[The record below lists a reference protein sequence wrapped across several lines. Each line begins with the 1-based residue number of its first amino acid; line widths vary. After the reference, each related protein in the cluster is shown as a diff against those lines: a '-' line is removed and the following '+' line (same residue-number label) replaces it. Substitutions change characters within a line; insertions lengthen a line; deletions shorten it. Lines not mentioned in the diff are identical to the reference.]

1 MIQLVLFLLGVD
13 YLRRRWLTLA
23 VAGGI
28 WLVIGVSVF
37 IDALDG
43 VLYFP
48 IHVFAW
54 LLLIEGLATLAVA
67 RIGVGGQRTLRY
79 VKGGAFTLAALLIM
93 AGNHHGNFVLSMI
106 FGTLFLADGLL
117 QSVSAIVVRYSRWR
131 IVLGLAI
138 VEILLAVFFFEP
150 YPTHYVGT
158 APYAIGLGLA
168 FGGWNMLWIGFR
180 VRRMETLP
188 PESEKALS
196 LSDDVIADPTL
207 AEKSATVKDA
217 AGAVATEADSPFE
230 WDGPPAA
237 DEKALT
243 VHVWT
248 PVGSARAQANRRLIV
263 DRYIAAVDANG
274 VISTGHAALE
284 SPEGIYIS
292 LYPGVEIDRSP
303 DEFGRLLRA
312 TRENNVPG
320 TFQPD
325 YATESKAWCESTTR
339 VRIRNYRPD
348 RLQAFWDKYR
358 QDPTYNLTYRNCSST
373 VSKAL
378 EAALEGSVG
387 TFHGRDTGWR
397 AFLRLIVTPE
407 LWVAAQIR
415 KRAATMA
422 WTPGLTL
429 DYARAL
435 SMLADPRPFGY
446 LKMARLAVRK
456 MLRSRREWRQEAS
469 DAADARAGRIDGS
482 RVS

>member
-54 LLLIEGLATLAVA
+54 LLLAEGLATLVIA

-117 QSVSAIVVRYSRWR
+117 QSVSAVVVRYSRWR
-131 IVLGLAI
+131 IVLALAI
-138 VEILLAVFFFEP
+138 VEILLAIFFFEP

-168 FGGWNMLWIGFR
+168 FGGWNMLWIAFR
-180 VRRMETLP
+180 VRRMESLP
-188 PESEKALS
+188 PENEKAFALS
-196 LSDDVIADPTL
+196 EDVVADPAL
-207 AEKSATVKDA
+207 AEKSATAKTAVD
-217 AGAVATEADSPFE
+217 AVATEADSPFE

-303 DEFGRLLRA
+303 DEFGRILRA

-325 YATESKAWCESTTR
+325 YATESTAWCESTTR

-348 RLQAFWDKYR
+348 RLKAFWEKYR
-358 QDPTYNLTYRNCSST
+358 QDQTYNLTYRNCSST

-469 DAADARAGRIDGS
+469 DAADARAGRMDGS
-482 RVS
+482 SAS

>member
-23 VAGGI
+23 VAGGV

-54 LLLIEGLATLAVA
+54 LLLIEGLATFAVA
-67 RIGVGGQRTLRY
+67 RMGVGGQRTLRY

-131 IVLGLAI
+131 IVLALAI

-168 FGGWNMLWIGFR
+168 FGGWNMLWIAFR
-180 VRRMETLP
+180 VRRMENLP
-188 PESEKALS
+188 PENKKALA

-207 AEKSATVKDA
+207 AEKSATARAA
-217 AGAVATEADSPFE
+217 AGAAATEADSPFE

-303 DEFGRLLRA
+303 DEFGRILRA

-325 YATESKAWCESTTR
+325 YATESTAWCESTTR

-348 RLQAFWDKYR
+348 RLKAFWEKYR

-482 RVS
+482 SAS

>member
-13 YLRRRWLTLA
+13 YLRRRWVTLA

-67 RIGVGGQRTLRY
+67 HIGVGGQRTLRY

-131 IVLGLAI
+131 IVLALAI

-168 FGGWNMLWIGFR
+168 FGGWNMLWIAFR

-188 PESEKALS
+188 PENEKALS

-207 AEKSATVKDA
+207 AEKSATA
-217 AGAVATEADSPFE
+217 RL
-230 WDGPPAA
+230 PPARWRLKRTA
-237 DEKALT
+237 RSNGTAL
-243 VHVWT
+243 
-248 PVGSARAQANRRLIV
+248 P
-263 DRYIAAVDANG
+263 
-274 VISTGHAALE
+274 
-284 SPEGIYIS
+284 P
-292 LYPGVEIDRSP
+292 PM
-303 DEFGRLLRA
+303 
-312 TRENNVPG
+312 
-320 TFQPD
+320 
-325 YATESKAWCESTTR
+325 K
-339 VRIRNYRPD
+339 
-348 RLQAFWDKYR
+348 
-358 QDPTYNLTYRNCSST
+358 
-373 VSKAL
+373 
-378 EAALEGSVG
+378 
-387 TFHGRDTGWR
+387 
-397 AFLRLIVTPE
+397 
-407 LWVAAQIR
+407 
-415 KRAATMA
+415 KR
-422 WTPGLTL
+422 
-429 DYARAL
+429 
-435 SMLADPRPFGY
+435 
-446 LKMARLAVRK
+446 
-456 MLRSRREWRQEAS
+456 
-469 DAADARAGRIDGS
+469 
-482 RVS
+482 